1 MPENQCPKCKNI
13 IKPGNVYCEKCG
25 YEIQMV
31 PVFDA
36 EMDDTISKMLE
47 GINLEEMSEEEFE
60 DFSKTLDITY
70 TDDIRRRYRTAR
82 TKDLLEN
89 TQTDPLTGGDTQDL
103 EESAVSGNTLDL
115 EESGTATRVP
125 RGSKGEGKRSRDSLI
140 KMLIAPAVL
149 LVIVLLGLLFYNLNP
164 PPMTAEGYIKK
175 GNAEL
180 DGGDSQKAMEY
191 YKSALELDPLSDEAA
206 IGVANAMYAEGD
218 FDGASA
224 FLLTKI
230 EESPSELL
238 YGALVNIYQEQ
249 GESQRAAELIQR
261 CEDEDIRSKFDMF
274 IAKPPTVDME
284 EGEYEKEL
292 EVRLFSDSPGTIYYT
307 LDGSEPDTNSKQYE
321 GAIKLGIGNN
331 VLRAVFVNELGIM
344 SPSMSAIYDIGKEL
358 PDAPIV
364 TPESGS
370 YEVASY
376 VEVEPMEGYKVYYT
390 TDDTMPD
397 EESTEYKYPLLMPMG
412 SSTFKFVAVDD
423 EGNFSTV
430 TSVKYDLNMTVNF
443 SESQALNSVKLSL
456 IAAGRVMDVNGDSPE
471 GRYGYSC
478 MGMLTQD
485 GFNYYI
491 IEEKLA
497 PIDKVLA
504 AANDPEKI
512 KSAMRPTGELF
523 TVEATLGV
531 TGHCKRNSEGYFV
544 MQ

>member
-1 MPENQCPKCKNI
+1 
-13 IKPGNVYCEKCG
+13 
-25 YEIQMV
+25 
-31 PVFDA
+31 
-36 EMDDTISKMLE
+36 
-47 GINLEEMSEEEFE
+47 
-60 DFSKTLDITY
+60 
-70 TDDIRRRYRTAR
+70 
-82 TKDLLEN
+82 
-89 TQTDPLTGGDTQDL
+89 
-103 EESAVSGNTLDL
+103 
-115 EESGTATRVP
+115 
-125 RGSKGEGKRSRDSLI
+125 
-140 KMLIAPAVL
+140 
-149 LVIVLLGLLFYNLNP
+149 
-164 PPMTAEGYIKK
+164 MTAEGYIKK

-230 EESPSELL
+230 DESPSELL

-261 CEDEDIRSKFDMF
+261 CEDENIRSKFDMF
-274 IAKPPTVDME
+274 TAKPPTVDME

-307 LDGSEPDTNSKQYE
+307 LDGSEPDTNSTLDE

-376 VEVEPMEGYKVYYT
+376 VEVEPMEGYTVYYT

-397 EESTEYKYPLLMPMG
+397 EESQEYKYPLLMPMG
-412 SSTFKFVAVDD
+412 SSAFKFVAVDD
-423 EGNFSTV
+423 EGNYSTV

-443 SESQALNSVKLSL
+443 SERQALDAVKISL
-456 IAAGRVMDVNGDSPE
+456 IAAGRVMDVNGDSID

-504 AANDPEKI
+504 SGNDPEKI